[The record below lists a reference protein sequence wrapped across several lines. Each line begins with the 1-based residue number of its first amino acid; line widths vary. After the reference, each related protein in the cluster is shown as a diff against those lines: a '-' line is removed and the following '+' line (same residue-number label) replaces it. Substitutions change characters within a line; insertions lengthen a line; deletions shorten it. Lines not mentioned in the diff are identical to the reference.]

1 MTEPA
6 RPTYDGLAEAR
17 RLLRSI
23 RAATLATLQPAGFP
37 LATLTT
43 IATDFDG
50 TPILLL
56 SQLSAHTRNL
66 DSDGRCSLLLSQGG
80 KGDPLAHPRLSLVG
94 KAHKITEPVQRKILR
109 ARFLNRNPKAALYAD
124 FGDFSFWRVET
135 AMAHLNGGFAK
146 AADYEGTILA
156 SAVPEGLP
164 AIEPGLL
171 ERLNGAGRDNL
182 GAKAKAAGGAD
193 LPWKATGVDSGGID
207 LAAREHIWRLDFEAQ
222 VTELDELKQR
232 IEKF

>member
-6 RPTYDGLAEAR
+6 RPTYDGFAGAR

-43 IATDFDG
+43 IATDYDG

-66 DSDGRCSLLLSQGG
+66 DADGRCSLLLSQGG

-94 KAHKITEPVQRKILR
+94 LAHKVMEPVQRKNLR

-124 FGDFSFWRVET
+124 FGDFSFWRVEIAT
-135 AMAHLNGGFAK
+135 AHLNGGFAK
-146 AADYEGTILA
+146 AADYDGPILA
-156 SAVPEGLP
+156 SAVPEGL
-164 AIEPGLL
+164 AAMESALL
-171 ERLNGAGRDNL
+171 EKLNNASQTSLKARAAATGA
-182 GAKAKAAGGAD
+182 AD
-193 LPWKATGVDSGGID
+193 LPWKATGIDPGGID
-207 LAAREHIWRLDFEAQ
+207 LAAGEHIWRLDFDTPGTTMA
-222 VTELDELKQR
+222 DLKRQ
-232 IEKF
+232 IEGF